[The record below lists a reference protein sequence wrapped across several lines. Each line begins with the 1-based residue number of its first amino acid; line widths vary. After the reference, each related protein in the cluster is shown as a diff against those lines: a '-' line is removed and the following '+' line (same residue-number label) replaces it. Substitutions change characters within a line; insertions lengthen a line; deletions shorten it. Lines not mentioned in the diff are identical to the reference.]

1 MLKITLK
8 KKEEMADKFLKEAEK
23 KKQQIIE
30 DAKEEARQTIRE
42 AKETSEEVRKE
53 LNKVKSTDNFA
64 DRNRIFEASN
74 KRLKDSDKKY
84 SANLI
89 REEETN
95 VTSPEE
101 IEIGMRVKV
110 LSINQNGEVVS
121 LPDSRNEVKV
131 KIGIMKISVPASDIR
146 TIIESKSQKKAR
158 QKVSSYGNIY
168 RSKSLSVSPSVT
180 VRGQILDDALMDV
193 EKYLDDAYIA
203 GLKNVTIIHGVG
215 EGVLKDGIR
224 IELKRNKH
232 VKSAR
237 AGKYNEGGQGVTIV
251 ELKEN

>member
-1 MLKITLK
+1 
-8 KKEEMADKFLKEAEK
+8 
-23 KKQQIIE
+23 
-30 DAKEEARQTIRE
+30 
-42 AKETSEEVRKE
+42 
-53 LNKVKSTDNFA
+53 
-64 DRNRIFEASN
+64 
-74 KRLKDSDKKY
+74 
-84 SANLI
+84 
-89 REEETN
+89 
-95 VTSPEE
+95 
-101 IEIGMRVKV
+101 MRVKV